1 MDRLSLEELI
11 DWGTSSLD
19 QWVEDKGG
27 FDGWYRIP
35 VLRWVSK
42 KGRDRALLFQ
52 GCSRDE
58 SWRDPVTVN
67 PEVSEVIHA
76 VNDIAVVGTE

>member
-11 DWGTSSLD
+11 DWKTSSWD

-27 FDGWYRIP
+27 FDGWYRVPI
-35 VLRWVSK
+35 LRCVSK
-42 KGRDRALLFQ
+42 KGRDRALLFH
-52 GCSRDE
+52 GCSGDE